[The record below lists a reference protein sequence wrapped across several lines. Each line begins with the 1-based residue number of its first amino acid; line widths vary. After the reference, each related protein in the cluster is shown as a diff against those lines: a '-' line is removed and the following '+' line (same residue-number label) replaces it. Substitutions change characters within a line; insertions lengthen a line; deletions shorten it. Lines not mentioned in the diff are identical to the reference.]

1 MVINALKLQWGKPVK
16 AHLMVWHDVNERSIS
31 LVQFNHM
38 MQFGLRVV
46 TVRNNIAGNH
56 ATFTCPD

>member
-16 AHLMVWHDVNERSIS
+16 AHLTVWHDVNDGNIS

-46 TVRNNIAGNH
+46 TVRNNIAG
-56 ATFTCPD
+56 PD